1 MVFRIFV
8 RFPSAFLWKAPREEG
23 RKEFIV
29 KGPCGMRA
37 ESDGPV
43 LGESE
48 EVMSVYV
55 FLFLFWC
62 VYQSESGADGVTPS
76 LEREGW

>member
-1 MVFRIFV
+1 M
-8 RFPSAFLWKAPREEG
+8 
-23 RKEFIV
+23 